1 MVGIPSFFVNERKR
15 ALKRMIEDMIV
26 VNMADYKLA
35 RGKQKLITRDLG
47 SCIAVALRDPRK
59 EIGGLLHIMLPGCPY
74 EVPESTYPK
83 YADKGIDLMI
93 SKLAMAG
100 ADKHKLVAKIAGGAH
115 IVKTENVPES
125 QDISSRNLN
134 AVCQKL
140 QEYKIPI
147 LASEVGDY
155 FPRTVIFEPASGTLQ
170 IKTVGKEDRFL

>member
-1 MVGIPSFFVNERKR
+1 MQMMERM
-15 ALKRMIEDMIV
+15 LEEMIV

-47 SCIAVALRDPRK
+47 SCIAIAMRDPQR
-59 EIGGLLHIMLPGCPY
+59 EIGGLLHIMLPGSPY

-83 YADKGIDLMI
+83 YADKGIELMI
-93 SKLAMAG
+93 SKLVLAG
-100 ADKHKLVAKIAGGAH
+100 ADKTKLVAKLAGGAH

-134 AVCQKL
+134 AVCRKL

-155 FPRTVIFEPASGTLQ
+155 FPRTVIFEPASGVLQ
-170 IKTVGKEDRFL
+170 IKTAGKEDRFL